1 MRDSILFGAI
11 LATIAAAKTA
21 DEWKG
26 RTIYQ
31 LLTDR
36 FARTDGSTDKCNDL
50 KQYCGGSFKGI

>member
-1 MRDSILFGAI
+1 M
-11 LATIAAAKTA
+11 AAAKTTE
-21 DEWKG
+21 EWKS

-50 KQYCGGSFKGI
+50 HNYCGGSFKGI